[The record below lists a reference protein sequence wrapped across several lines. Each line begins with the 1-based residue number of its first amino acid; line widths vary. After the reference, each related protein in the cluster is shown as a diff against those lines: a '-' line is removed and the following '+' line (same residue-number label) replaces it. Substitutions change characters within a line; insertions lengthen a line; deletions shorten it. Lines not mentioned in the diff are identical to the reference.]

1 MDQGKKLTNTSSS
14 TSPQQTSNGSSHKA
28 SDMIQDTIDV
38 VDNFPRSSS
47 NNNNNDTS
55 SSTTTN
61 NNNASSSS
69 SNNNNNTTTSS
80 LTHIDNTL
88 NALDHQYPFSN
99 EHRARPHSST
109 LSSSSMGNKSVT
121 DQSVLRSQLGAFS
134 QPGLANYQHPYNPL
148 HWGPVGALRN
158 PYGAP
163 YSQARTA
170 TTKQQGKNP
179 KNPRAQSYED
189 KMDKQRLEHILFSG
203 DQSGPL
209 NQVCFIFTK

>member
-14 TSPQQTSNGSSHKA
+14 TSSSNGSTHKA

-47 NNNNNDTS
+47 SSSSSNDTS
-55 SSTTTN
+55 SPSTTTNNNNN

-69 SNNNNNTTTSS
+69 TSNNTTTSS

-88 NALDHQYPFSN
+88 NALGDTYPFSN

-109 LSSSSMGNKSVT
+109 LSSSSSMANKS
-121 DQSVLRSQLGAFS
+121 SVASDAMLRSQLGAHF
-134 QPGLANYQHPYNPL
+134 QPGLANYNHPYNPL
-148 HWGPVGALRN
+148 HWGNVGALRN

-163 YSQARTA
+163 YGQSRTA
-170 TTKQQGKNP
+170 TKTSQGKNT

-209 NQVCFIFTK
+209 NQV